1 MKVALII
8 FLALCVACVC
18 GIILTAC
25 GDDYDETEDEK
36 RNGVISDEK

>member
-18 GIILTAC
+18 GIILTVC
-25 GDDYDETEDEK
+25 DDDYDETEGEEK
-36 RNGVISDEK
+36 KRSDF